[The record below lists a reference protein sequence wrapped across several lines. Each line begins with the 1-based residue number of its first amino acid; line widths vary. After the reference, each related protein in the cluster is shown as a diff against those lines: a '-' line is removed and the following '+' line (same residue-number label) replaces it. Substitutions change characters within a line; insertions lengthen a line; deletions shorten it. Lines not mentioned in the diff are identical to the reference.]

1 MSIKPKKRGINI
13 LSNEV
18 KNDCGKNSQLDLL
31 KRTFDSIQDLIVVID
46 KDFKIV
52 TSNWKGCDSIA
63 ASEKQGHSYCYSCLM
78 KRSKPCE
85 PCYIL
90 EVFSTGNCRQ
100 VEMVD
105 PLDGKTKIIELSPI
119 FDEDHSVSMVVRHSK
134 DISDR
139 KNIEKILQMREQQQA
154 AVAKLGQKGLAG
166 IDLDLLMEKATEL
179 VAETLDVEYCRIMKH
194 EKDGNQTMLAGV
206 GWEKENEIEISN
218 KDTAQNIFCYT
229 LYSNDSTVAETNDKK
244 ESINAFSLLKDHG
257 LVSGMDVLIGNR
269 DNPFGAMNVHTTQQR
284 LFTEDDIHFVQSVAN
299 VLAESISRK
308 ESEENLKHYAQ
319 ELEKT
324 TELKVLFTDILTHD
338 LLNPANVIRGFT
350 EELLI
355 LEDDKEKIPLLEK
368 IHKNNER
375 LIAMMESA
383 SKFIKLESIE
393 DIKFDE
399 KDIVPMVQRAV
410 REYEHEARKKG
421 VILELRPSCKCNTI
435 VSPLIEEVF
444 LNLISNA
451 IKFSPANEK
460 VIVSITDH
468 DGECRVQ
475 VTDFGPGISSK
486 DKAMIFERFR
496 QADKGSVKG
505 SGLGL
510 AIVKRIMDLHN
521 GKVGIDDNPLGK
533 GSIFWVSVKK
543 AV

>member
-1 MSIKPKKRGINI
+1 
-13 LSNEV
+13 LTNEI
-18 KNDCGKNSQLDLL
+18 KNDFEKDPLLDLL
-31 KRTFDSIQDLIVVID
+31 KRTFDSVQDMIVVID
-46 KDFKIV
+46 RELKIV
-52 TSNWKGCDSIA
+52 TSNWKDCNSIA
-63 ASEKQGHSYCYSCLM
+63 ASEKQGHPYCYSCLM
-78 KRSKPCE
+78 NRSKPCE

-105 PLDGKTKIIELSPI
+105 PLDGKTKLIELSPI
-119 FDEDHSVSMVVRHSK
+119 FDEDRSVSMVVRHSK
-134 DISDR
+134 DISER
-139 KNIEKILQMREQQQA
+139 KNVEKILKMRELQQA
-154 AVAKLGQKGLAG
+154 AVAKLGQKGLSG
-166 IDLDLLMEKATEL
+166 IELDLLMEEATEL
-179 VAETLDVEYCRIMKH
+179 VAETLDVEYCRIMK
-194 EKDGNQTMLAGV
+194 EEEDGNQTMLASV
-206 GWEKENEIEISN
+206 GWEKEKEIESSK
-218 KDTAQNIFCYT
+218 KDANQNIFCYT
-229 LYSNDSTVAETNDKK
+229 LYSNDSTVTGTNDKK

-257 LVSGMDVLIGNR
+257 LVSGMDVLIGSR
-269 DNPFGAMNVHTTQQR
+269 DNPFGTMNVHTTQQR
-284 LFTEDDIHFVQSVAN
+284 LFTEDDIHFVQSIAN

-308 ESEENLKHYAQ
+308 VSEENLKHYAQ

-355 LEDDKEKIPLLEK
+355 LEDDKEKTPLLEK
-368 IHKNNER
+368 IHSNNER

-410 REYEHEARKKG
+410 REYEQEAIKKG
-421 VILELRPSCKCNTI
+421 VGLELRTSCQCNSI
-435 VSPLIEEVF
+435 VNPLMEEVF

-460 VIVSITDH
+460 VIVNINDYN
-468 DGECRVQ
+468 GECRVQ

-486 DKAMIFERFR
+486 DKSMIFERFR

-543 AV
+543 AS

>member
-1 MSIKPKKRGINI
+1 MT
-13 LSNEV
+13 NEI
-18 KNDCGKNSQLDLL
+18 KNDCEKDPQLDLL
-31 KRTFDSIQDLIVVID
+31 KRTFDSVQDLIVVID
-46 KDFKIV
+46 RELKIV

-63 ASEKQGHSYCYSCLM
+63 ASEKQGHPYCYNCLM

-105 PLDGKTKIIELSPI
+105 PLDGKTKLIELSPI

-134 DISDR
+134 DISER
-139 KNIEKILQMREQQQA
+139 KSVEKILKMREKQQA
-154 AVAKLGQKGLAG
+154 AVAKLGQKGLIG
-166 IDLDLLMEKATEL
+166 LDLDLLMKEATEL
-179 VAETLDVEYCRIMKH
+179 VSETLDVEYCRIMKQ
-194 EKDGNQTMLAGV
+194 EKDGNQTMLASV
-206 GWEKENEIEISN
+206 GWEEEKESFE
-218 KDTAQNIFCYT
+218 KDANQDIFCYT
-229 LYSNDSTVAETNDKK
+229 LYSNDSTVTGSNDKK
-244 ESINAFSLLKDHG
+244 ENINAFSLLKDHG
-257 LVSGMDVLIGNR
+257 LVSGMDVLIGSR

-284 LFTEDDIHFVQSVAN
+284 LFTEDDIHFVQSIAN

-324 TELKVLFTDILTHD
+324 TEMKVLFTDILTHD

-350 EELLI
+350 EELMI

-383 SKFIKLESIE
+383 SKFIKLESVE
-393 DIKFDE
+393 DIKFD
-399 KDIVPMVQRAV
+399 KRDIVPLVQRAV

-421 VILELRPSCKCNTI
+421 VVLELRPTCECNTI

-444 LNLISNA
+444 SNLISNA
-451 IKFSPANEK
+451 IKFSPAHEK
-460 VIVSITDH
+460 VIVSITDYGG
-468 DGECRVQ
+468 DCRIQ

-486 DKAMIFERFR
+486 DKSMIFERFR

-521 GKVGIDDNPLGK
+521 GKVGIDDNPLGR

-543 AV
+543 AR